1 MATIRTG
8 IRRFKALSENE
19 IIAVAAP
26 PPIALPPSKLSRD
39 DLELN
44 SWYDCFDERE
54 PQQTLAGGII
64 KGDRVFLSSKPNMG
78 KTWIAQWLAFQ
89 MAAGNKFVRGDESP
103 DPCRVWW
110 IDLEMGKNQFL
121 GRFEMIARGMWPMG
135 NYPKRGDLGLFY
147 DTGKRVNL
155 DDDAGAVRLLEFLKR
170 HEIDVMFIDSY
181 AKITAGRENEKTD
194 MQPVMDRISHIQVAL
209 TDHLGRPFT
218 SVVVAHEPK
227 SGEGGVAGSRVMEAE
242 PDALVLLR
250 PGEGDLERVLKTKK
264 MRNGPGYEIAY
275 AMNWGEDRA
284 GRPAFWVSDARD
296 TTGDKAPVTSQ
307 APKHSPIR
315 DSLVDMLRNGRSMTA
330 TDIKRRAEL
339 EGKNIFPAQLKKY
352 VDDGTLVFDAAS
364 KLYKLA

>member
-1 MATIRTG
+1 MTG
-8 IRRFKALSENE
+8 IRRFDRDKDRR

-26 PPIALPPSKLSRD
+26 PPPPIALPSSKLSRD
-39 DLELN
+39 DLELH

-54 PQQTLAGGII
+54 PQQTLAGGVI

-89 MAAGNKFVRGDESP
+89 MALGKKFVRGDESP

-110 IDLEMGKNQFL
+110 MDLEMGRNQFL

-135 NYPKRGDLGLFY
+135 NYPKRDELGLFY

-155 DDDAGAVRLLEFLKR
+155 DDDAGAIRLLDFLR
-170 HEIDVMFIDSY
+170 RSQIDVMFIDSY
-181 AKITAGRENEKTD
+181 AKITAGRENEKVD
-194 MQPVMDRISHIQVAL
+194 MQPVMDRISHIHTAM
-209 TDHLGRPFT
+209 TADRGIPFT
-218 SVVVAHEPK
+218 SVVIAHEPK

-242 PDALVLLR
+242 PDALILLR
-250 PGEGDLERVLKTKK
+250 AGEGNLDRTLKTKK
-264 MRNGPGYEIAY
+264 MRNGPGYEIDY
-275 AMNWGEDRA
+275 TMNWGEDRA
-284 GRPAFWVSDARD
+284 GRPAFWVSDAED
-296 TTGDKAPVTSQ
+296 ATGDKVSVAAQ
-307 APKHSPIR
+307 AAKPSPLR
-315 DSLVDMLRNGRSMTA
+315 DALMDMLRNGRAMTA

-352 VDDGTLVFDAAS
+352 VDDGTLAFDAAS